1 MSQAH
6 SVESS
11 MGQSGFRCGYAA
23 LVGRPN
29 AGKSTLLN
37 QLLGSKLAI
46 TSPKPQTTR
55 NRIVG
60 IASEDGMQAIL
71 VDTPGIHEAWTELN
85 KQMVHAARTAIADV
99 DVVLWLGDMSV
110 LGRRIEAKEPI
121 FDAVDDEII
130 ALLANSKRKIIFVAN
145 KIDVVPS
152 PFVLPVIDEVRKRLS
167 VEAAIPVSALT
178 GDGVRPLLDGLR
190 SLLPVHPALYPPDQW
205 TAVSERFLVAESV
218 REKIFQLTEEE
229 IPYSTAVEVV
239 KFDETERES
248 KNIVKILA
256 DVVVERA
263 SQKGIVIGKGGEMLK
278 RIGTLARKDI
288 EALLGCRVYLELFV
302 KVEREWTRTAN
313 GLRRAGFES

>member
-1 MSQAH
+1 MSQA
-6 SVESS
+6 
-11 MGQSGFRCGYAA
+11 QSEEGLKNQDGFRCGYAA

-60 IASEDGMQAIL
+60 VASEDGMQAIL

-85 KQMVHAARTAIADV
+85 KQMVHAARTSIADV
-99 DVVLWLGDMSV
+99 DVALWLGDMSV
-110 LGRRIEAKEPI
+110 LWRRIESQEPI

-130 ALLANSKRKIIFVAN
+130 ALLANSNRKVIFVAN
-145 KIDVVPS
+145 KIDLVPS
-152 PFVLPVIDEVRKRLS
+152 PFILPVIDEVRHRLS

-178 GDGVRPLLDGLR
+178 GDGIRPLLDGLR
-190 SLLPVHPALYPPDQW
+190 SLLPVHPALYPADHW
-205 TAVSERFLVAESV
+205 TSVSERFLVAEAV
-218 REKIFQLTEEE
+218 REKVFQLTEEE

-239 KFDETERES
+239 RFDESERES
-248 KNIVKILA
+248 KKIVRILA
-256 DVVVERA
+256 DIVVERT
-263 SQKGIVIGKGGEMLK
+263 SQKGILIGKGGEMLK